1 LIFHIIYT
9 SMKLSLKLRSYIII
23 VISSFV
29 LGPVFAQTLTN
40 PGADKHT
47 QIATGKN
54 IISRPT
60 TIEICDNHIDDDNNG
75 LTDLK
80 DFYCYFNRPGNNRC
94 VPMKVIWAAGYG
106 DLRWVDLETG
116 TEHYVGDI
124 NNRSA
129 LDIAWASN
137 GKLYGVED
145 NRIFEIDPNTNTT
158 TYLTDV
164 QGYVVVNSMT
174 ADAFG
179 NLYVAAITG
188 VNQSSL
194 VKINLATLQ
203 QTLVTSLNGFVPGG
217 DLTYY
222 DGALYLICASYEL
235 VKITFNPINF
245 TVTKLVNSPTD
256 RPYGITN
263 IGDGFLYISHE
274 NSLYKLNPVTMIVDG
289 TPAYSFTSPF
299 SINGLCSYS
308 ESCFSKDCKANV
320 SISVNSIIPQPYCSE
335 YGVTLSATGTG
346 IAGQSSYTW
355 KLPDGSTVNGPELFA
370 TQNGKYIA
378 SYHTVPDTCGREDSV
393 TLAFISGCENKL
405 FVPAAFTPNGDNR
418 NDLFKPA
425 VFGLVDLFELQL
437 YNRYGQLLFRTDKI
451 LQGWDGTFKNKPQ
464 GLGSYAWV
472 LRYRFK
478 GSNIIQY
485 ESGSVL
491 LLH

>member
-1 LIFHIIYT
+1 MH
-9 SMKLSLKLRSYIII
+9 
-23 VISSFV
+23 
-29 LGPVFAQTLTN
+29 
-40 PGADKHT
+40 
-47 QIATGKN
+47 
-54 IISRPT
+54 
-60 TIEICDNHIDDDNNG
+60 
-75 LTDLK
+75 
-80 DFYCYFNRPGNNRC
+80 
-94 VPMKVIWAAGYG
+94 
-106 DLRWVDLETG
+106 
-116 TEHYVGDI
+116 
-124 NNRSA
+124 
-129 LDIAWASN
+129 
-137 GKLYGVED
+137 
-145 NRIFEIDPNTNTT
+145 
-158 TYLTDV
+158 
-164 QGYVVVNSMT
+164 
-174 ADAFG
+174 
-179 NLYVAAITG
+179 
-188 VNQSSL
+188 
-194 VKINLATLQ
+194 
-203 QTLVTSLNGFVPGG
+203 LVT
-217 DLTYY
+217 
-222 DGALYLICASYEL
+222 LIVA
-235 VKITFNPINF
+235 
-245 TVTKLVNSPTD
+245 
-256 RPYGITN
+256 GI
-263 IGDGFLYISHE
+263 
-274 NSLYKLNPVTMIVDG
+274 
-289 TPAYSFTSPF
+289 PACSFTSPF